1 MLSIE
6 LIALSLNLKFGFD
19 IVSFDPNEDDA
30 VCIEPDSDVD
40 DKLMEVGSDIC
51 MSDGGDMINL
61 YDEKHFLSHSN
72 VGEPYTGMEF
82 ESEEAAMAYY
92 DAYAK
97 RVDFIVRIGN
107 CHRSS
112 QNGSI
117 INRRFVCNKEGFRV
131 SNSKV
136 KRVEVRKPRAVTRE
150 GCKAMIMIRKESS
163 GAWIIVKLE
172 TQHSHP
178 LGASLGKACRGPV
191 RPQLQVKHLLC
202 EIYAYV

>member
-1 MLSIE
+1 M
-6 LIALSLNLKFGFD
+6 
-19 IVSFDPNEDDA
+19 SFDPNEGAKYKLDDA
-30 VCIEPDSDVD
+30 EPDSDVD

-97 RVDFIVRIGN
+97 RVGFIVRIGN

-112 QNGSI
+112 QNGSVI
-117 INRRFVCNKEGFRV
+117 SRRFVCNKEGFRV
-131 SNSKV
+131 SNNKV

-178 LGASLGKACRGPV
+178 LGVSLGKARRSPV
-191 RPQLQVKHLLC
+191 RAQSQVKQLLC